1 MHSLELKNITKSYDK
16 QNLVLDNLSLSVA
29 AGDFIVIVGPSGCG
43 KSTLLKIISGL
54 EDVNDGEIVIGEKV
68 MNDVDAKDRK
78 VSMVFQNYAL
88 YPHMTIFDNLSFSL
102 KLKKVR
108 KTQIKDEVLSVAKL
122 LDIQDILERKPKSI
136 SGGQKQRVALG
147 RAIINNPDIMLLD
160 EPLSNLDAQLR
171 ISLRS
176 ELKKLHSELK
186 TTMLYVTHDQIE
198 AMTLGNKVA
207 VIDKG
212 ILQQFDRPMEL
223 YMNPKN
229 MFVAGFIGSPPMN
242 FIKMNDSL
250 IGMLREKDSKIN
262 PDILNRENSEISIGI
277 RPESLSL
284 ANSDSAIKFDATLEL
299 IEPIGSEVNY
309 HLRYLG
315 KLITM
320 TSKINSFDPINDE
333 SVSVFAEPSDLY
345 YFDNVSGEI
354 IEKS

>member
-16 QNLVLDNLSLSVA
+16 ETLVLDNLSLSVA
-29 AGDFIVIVGPSGCG
+29 AGEFIVIVGPSGCG
-43 KSTLLKIISGL
+43 KSTLLKIISGI
-54 EDVNDGEIVIGEKV
+54 EDFSDGEIVIGGRV

-108 KTQIKDEVLSVAKL
+108 KDQIKNEVLSIAKL
-122 LDIQDILERKPKSI
+122 LDIQDILKRKPKSI

-147 RAIINNPDIMLLD
+147 RAIINKPDIMLLD
-160 EPLSNLDAQLR
+160 EPLSNLDATLR

-176 ELKKLHSELK
+176 ELKRLHSELQ
-186 TTMLYVTHDQIE
+186 TTMIYVTHDQIE
-198 AMTLGNKVA
+198 AMTLGDRVA

-229 MFVAGFIGSPPMN
+229 MFVAGFIGNPPMN
-242 FIKMNDSL
+242 FINMNNSL
-250 IGMLREKDSKIN
+250 IDMLREKDSEIN
-262 PDILNRENSEISIGI
+262 PGILDRENSEISIGI
-277 RPESLSL
+277 RPESLSMIS
-284 ANSDSAIKFDATLEL
+284 SDSAIRIDTSLEL
-299 IEPIGSEVNY
+299 IEPMGKEVNY

-315 KLITM
+315 KLIMM

-354 IEKS
+354 IERS